1 MNKVFKTIWNASLGA
16 WVAVSEAA
24 SGQKKSSN
32 KLVKSSVNAVAT
44 IVIGVAAQTTIAGWA
59 PTELGT
65 TDPTKL
71 LGDIGPNSIAIG
83 SSIVVGEGKAS
94 ALGMNAIAIGK
105 NATANNVNSMAVGT
119 ESQATGPNSTS
130 FGSGSVSSATGTV
143 AIGTG
148 ASAGDGLSNG
158 SGQGAIAIGASAV
171 AKNQGSIAIGK
182 GTEVNEDNAIAIG
195 SGASSA
201 KGAVVVGV
209 GSTGVAGA
217 VSLNGTAIGTNAVSI
232 GTNSDA
238 KYNNAVAVGY
248 KAKAAL
254 SAVGIG
260 DEAFAYATDSI
271 AIGRGNTID
280 ATRGINSVAIG
291 QDNIVNAKDTFVLGS
306 NINTTVANSVIL
318 GAKSQLSRVNTEVNN
333 PSVGYLDAEGNAQT
347 KSYNHIYAGAPLA
360 DNGAVSVGGSN
371 QERQIQNVAAG
382 RVNAVSTDAVNGSQ
396 LYAVLSEVNDL
407 DQKSGWNVAVNDGEK
422 TLIKDKDD
430 TVNFKAGSNINLSKA
445 NRADGADIEVNLA
458 DSIALTNA
466 GSVVIAGAAGGSGP
480 IQLQQGNVSFGNNQ
494 LHDVAAGTADNDAVN
509 LKQLKD
515 SSWTVKTTDG
525 SARIKT
531 DNSVGFYG
539 DTAKNISVT
548 QKQGTAGTDLS
559 IELAND
565 LDLTADGSVKTGD
578 TTLNGKGL
586 TLANGPSVT
595 TAGINAGGKAITNV
609 APGVNGTDAVNVN
622 QLKNSSFTLTS
633 SNATGKK
640 NQQIKAGDTIDI
652 TTADD
657 EKNIT
662 AVQNNGTIQFALAK
676 DLNLGKDGSITVG
689 PVVINNGGINA
700 GGTKITN
707 LAPGTD
713 PTDAVNKS
721 QLDNI
726 ADGIG
731 KWTIA
736 GKNATGGTTSKEIKN
751 GTVEF
756 ASAKNINVITEE
768 TTEGAKVSV
777 ELAKDLDLTADG
789 SVKIGDTTLNGK
801 GLTLANG
808 PSVTQAGIYAGDKV
822 VTGVADGLVADNS
835 KEAINGGQLKN
846 MIDNDTLYGWS
857 LATADKTDPTQ
868 VKNSNTVGFK
878 GDKNLSVKQEE
889 RKDKDGK
896 VVGTDILV
904 ELEKDLDLTADG
916 SVKVG
921 DTLINSGGLS
931 IAAGGGKAPIII
943 QQGNVSFGGNQLKD
957 VAAGTDDTDAVNVK
971 QLKDVTDNIGKWT
984 IVGTDGEAATSKE
997 INNSTVEFASG
1008 KNITVT
1014 TKATDAGAQ
1023 VSVALNK
1030 DIDLGKD
1037 GSISIGGI
1045 NIQEGNVSVG
1055 GNTIN
1060 NVGKATKGDQAV
1072 NLDQLTEVT
1081 GNLGWNVKGT
1091 DSAGKAVTEKI
1102 TNNETVEFS
1111 AGKNINVNT
1120 SKTTAGAN
1128 ITVELAKDLN
1138 ITGGSLTAGTV
1149 VINDK
1154 GINAGGNKI
1163 TNVANGVDNK
1173 DAVNVGQLKDAID
1186 KVGSSS
1192 WDIVGVDSQGDTV
1205 DKTIKTGNKVE
1216 FKPGSSNIVVNTN
1229 ATDKGAEVS
1238 VDLAKD
1244 LSIDSINVGGTVN
1257 INKGGIDAGNTV
1269 IKNVANGKSPT
1280 DAVNVSQL
1288 EKTNTY
1294 VTNVFGGGSSYNPT
1308 TQEFTG
1314 PTYNV
1319 AGGSYNNVG
1328 DALEAIDDRIDN
1340 TYNYMDNIK
1349 KKMSAGIASAMALE
1363 AAPFIAGKYTYAA
1376 GTAYHDGEGALGLTL
1391 RKTADNGRWSLTGG
1405 VAAGTEGD
1413 PSVRV
1418 GVSGII
1424 D

>member
-32 KLVKSSVNAVAT
+32 KLIKSSMNAVAT

-71 LGDIGPNSIAIG
+71 LGDIGTDSIAIG
-83 SSIVVGEGKAS
+83 SSTVVGYGKADAS
-94 ALGMNAIAIGK
+94 GMNAIAIGK
-105 NATANNVNSMAVGT
+105 NATANKMNSIALGN
-119 ESQATGPNSTS
+119 EAQAIGPSSTS
-130 FGSGSVSSATGTV
+130 LGFGANSSATGTV
-143 AIGTG
+143 AIGAG
-148 ASAGDGLSNG
+148 ASAGDGAGNG
-158 SGQGAIAIGASAV
+158 SGQGAIAIGGNAV

-209 GSTGVAGA
+209 GSTGAAGA
-217 VSLNGTAIGTNAVSI
+217 VSLNGVATGINAVSI
-232 GTNSDA
+232 GTDSEA
-238 KYNNAVAVGY
+238 KTSGAVSIGY
-248 KAKAAL
+248 KSKAGV

-260 DEAFAYATDSI
+260 NEAFAYATDSI
-271 AIGRGNTID
+271 AIGRGNIVNP
-280 ATRGINSVAIG
+280 ASGIGSVAIG
-291 QDNIVNAKDTFVLGS
+291 QDNVLSVKDTFVLGS
-306 NINTTVANSVIL
+306 NINTSVANSVVL
-318 GAKSQLSRVNTEVNN
+318 GANSQLSRVNTEVNN

-347 KSYNHIYAGAPLA
+347 KSYNHTYAGAPVVA
-360 DNGAVSVGGSN
+360 NGAVSVGAPGA
-371 QERQIQNVAAG
+371 ERQIQNVAAG

-407 DQKSGWNVAVNDGEK
+407 DQKSGWNVSVDGGNK
-422 TLIKDKDD
+422 TLIKDRDD
-430 TVNFKAGSNINLSKA
+430 VVNFKAGSNVNLNKA
-445 NRADGADIEVNLA
+445 DRADGADIEVNLN
-458 DSIALTNA
+458 DDIALTNA
-466 GSVVIAGAAGGSGP
+466 GSVVIKGASDGTGP
-480 IQLQQGNVSFGNNQ
+480 IQLKQGNISFGGNQ
-494 LHDVAAGTADNDAVN
+494 LHDVARGTADTDAVN
-509 LKQLKD
+509 VKQLKD

-525 SARIKT
+525 SARIKA

-539 DTAKNISVT
+539 DSASNITVT
-548 QKQGTAGTDLS
+548 QKQGTDGTNLS
-559 IELAND
+559 IELAKD
-565 LDLTADGSVKTGD
+565 LDLTADGSVKTGN
-578 TTLNGKGL
+578 TTLDGQGL
-586 TLANGPSVT
+586 KLANGPSVT
-595 TAGINAGGKAITNV
+595 TSGIDAGNKTITKV
-609 APGVNGTDAVNVN
+609 APGVNGTDAVNLN
-622 QLKNSSFTLTS
+622 QLKNSSFKLTS

-640 NQQIKAGDTIDI
+640 DQQIKAEDTVNI

-662 AVQNNGTIQFALAK
+662 ATQNNGTIQFALAK
-676 DLNLGKDGSITVG
+676 DLNLGNDGSITVG

-713 PTDAVNKS
+713 PNDAVNVS
-721 QLDNI
+721 QLE
-726 ADGIG
+726 GVTG

-736 GKNATGGTTSKEIKN
+736 GKNATGGTTSKEIRN

-777 ELAKDLDLTADG
+777 ELAKDVDITGG
-789 SVKIGDTTLNGK
+789 SLKAGTVLINDKGISAGSKKITN
-801 GLTLANG
+801 
-808 PSVTQAGIYAGDKV
+808 
-822 VTGVADGLVADNS
+822 VADGNIATNS
-835 KEAINGGQLKN
+835 KDAVNGGQIQKL
-846 MIDNDTLYGWS
+846 IDEDTLYGWS
-857 LATADKTDPTQ
+857 VATTDKADPTR
-868 VKNSNTVGFK
+868 VKNTNTVGFN
-878 GDKNLSVKQEE
+878 GDKNLSVKQAE
-889 RKDKDGK
+889 RKNEKGE

-904 ELEKDLDLTADG
+904 ELEKDLDLSKDG
-916 SVKVG
+916 SLTVG
-921 DTLINSGGLS
+921 DSSLKSAGLT
-931 IAAGGGKAPIII
+931 IAASAGKGPIII
-943 QQGNVSFGGNQLKD
+943 QQGSVSFGGNQLKN
-957 VAAGTDDTDAVNVK
+957 VAAGTAPTDAVNVS
-971 QLKDVTDNIGKWT
+971 QLEKAGKWT
-984 IVGTDGEAATSKE
+984 IAGKDGNTAVSKD
-997 INNSTVEFASG
+997 IKSDSTVEFVSG
-1008 KNITVT
+1008 DNIVVT
-1014 TKATDAGAQ
+1014 TKDTDQGAK

-1030 DIDLGKD
+1030 DIDLTKD
-1037 GSISIGGI
+1037 GSITIGGI
-1045 NIQEGNVSVG
+1045 TIQEGNVSVG

-1060 NVGKATKGDQAV
+1060 KVGTATKGDQAV
-1072 NLDQLTEVT
+1072 NLDQLNKVT

-1102 TNNETVEFS
+1102 TNNETVEFG

-1120 SKTTAGAN
+1120 SKTTTGAN
-1128 ITVELAKDLN
+1128 ITVELAKDID

-1154 GINAGGNKI
+1154 GINAGGNKVI
-1163 TNVANGVDNK
+1163 NVANGDITK
-1173 DAVNVGQLKDAID
+1173 DSKDAINGGQIYDLID
-1186 KVGSSS
+1186 KIGSSS
-1192 WDIVGVDSQGDTV
+1192 WDIVGVDSKGEAV

-1229 ATDKGAEVS
+1229 ATDLGAEVS

-1244 LSIDSINVGGTVN
+1244 LSIDSINIGGTVN
-1257 INKGGIDAGNTV
+1257 INKGGINAGNTI
-1269 IKNVANGKSPT
+1269 IKNVADGKSPN

-1288 EKTNTY
+1288 DKTNTY

-1319 AGGSYNNVG
+1319 AGGTYNNVG
-1328 DALEAIDDRIDN
+1328 DALEALHGADIKI
-1340 TYNYMDNIK
+1340 YNYMDNIK